1 MYLNR
6 YGEYKMSIPTDA
18 QKCLDELKEYVKS
31 FLEGNSFGEDIYKTI
46 DKHLFSLACY
56 MRRDDKTHGVFHR
69 NSEVT
74 TGILNGVRAI
84 HKKLKKSDSQVAQK
98 LSKHL
103 YWWLTKHMGKPIRYK
118 NVSSK
123 NCAGKAGL
131 KEEMPSYMLE
141 AITKEKPAHPK
152 YGNLRY

>member
-1 MYLNR
+1 
-6 YGEYKMSIPTDA
+6 MSIPTDA
-18 QKCLDELKEYVKS
+18 QKCLDELTYYVDSMLGDDKDVKDMKKYDV
-31 FLEGNSFGEDIYKTI
+31 GDDVYKII

-56 MRRDDKTHGVFHR
+56 MRRDDKTHGVGHR

-84 HKKLKKSDSQVAQK
+84 HKKLKKSDSQVAQE

>member
-1 MYLNR
+1 
-6 YGEYKMSIPTDA
+6 MSIPEDA
-18 QKCLDELKEYVKS
+18 QKCLKELTYYVDS
-31 FLEGNSFGEDIYKTI
+31 MLGEVEDSNMKKYDMQDDVYEII

-56 MRRDDKTHGVFHR
+56 MRRDDKTYGVAHR

-74 TGILNGVRAI
+74 TGILDGVRAI
-84 HKKLKKSDSQVAQK
+84 RKKLDEANTPAAKSM
-98 LSKHL
+98 SKHL
-103 YWWLTKHMGKPIRYK
+103 YQWLRKHMGKPLRYK

-123 NCAGKAGL
+123 KCGGKAGVR
-131 KEEMPSYMLE
+131 EEMPAYMLN

>member
-1 MYLNR
+1 
-6 YGEYKMSIPTDA
+6 MSIPKDA
-18 QKCLDELKEYVKS
+18 QTCLKELTYYVDS
-31 FLEGNSFGEDIYKTI
+31 MLGEVKDVKGMKKYDMQDDVYEIV

-56 MRRDDKTHGVFHR
+56 MRRDDKGTTSR

-84 HKKLKKSDSQVAQK
+84 RKKLDEANTPAAKSM
-98 LSKHL
+98 SKHL
-103 YWWLTKHMGKPIRYK
+103 YKWLWKHMGRIVRYK
-118 NVSSK
+118 NVSSEK
-123 NCAGKAGL
+123 CGGKAAPKKKL
-131 KEEMPSYMLE
+131 PAYMLN